1 MNLLILPTLAL
12 VLVMLQARNAILYV
26 SSLTPSALRPVTP
39 SLCSLFLFFGPISVL
54 ALGKVNAPT
63 SGTTIKVPMK
73 SYL

>member
-1 MNLLILPTLAL
+1 MCLLILFTLAL
-12 VLVMLQARNAILYV
+12 VLVTLQARKAILYV

-39 SLCSLFLFFGPISVL
+39 SLCSLFLVLGPISAL

-63 SGTTIKVPMK
+63 SGTTMRVPVK